1 MHTSSTLK
9 ALAALAPLL
18 ILAAAP
24 LPAAHAAPRALE
36 TSLLPAPVTRQVEI
50 DGRFV
55 TVELQIIRTIPG
67 APSPV
72 PNITTRVDVNLRIS
86 DGAPLPGG
94 LKAVGVRFEKLRGVK
109 RFFFTPLT
117 EVEAIPFGFE
127 EDLMAYTG
135 DLSDRRDVKFLKAVV
150 RLHVGDEVIKV
161 NMGRIAVGT
170 LALP

>member
-1 MHTSSTLK
+1 MRTFRTVQ
-9 ALAALAPLL
+9 ALAVFAPLVMF
-18 ILAAAP
+18 AAAP
-24 LPAAHAAPRALE
+24 IPAAHAATRVLE

-86 DGAPLPGG
+86 DGAPLPEG
-94 LKAVGVRFEKLRGVK
+94 LKAVGVRFEKLRGIK

-117 EVEAIPFGFE
+117 EIQAMPFGFE

-150 RLHVGDEVIKV
+150 RLEVGSEVIKV
-161 NMGRIAVGT
+161 NMGRVAVGM